1 MAFGEEQAVCT
12 YEDYRRQL
20 PNFYATGRSFRELWK
35 EIVDWYQSD
44 LGRSL
49 FIRTF
54 RHETGIKVNPSS
66 NFDARIE
73 AALAKSWGDDSKKI
87 QTDTYYK
94 AHAEMF
100 VSEMDKILANVPKC
114 CEYAEAEFRFGNVIR
129 FVQRVLMDH
138 LVLFEHW
145 GSRRAEVPGVFGVAR
160 NEWTHPV
167 NFYHGAK
174 QIIYGHGSFSLTFSD
189 NHSEIAVATVRQAL
203 EVRLRGAFGFIG
215 KESKSNNAF
224 HPVPLSMLL
233 EVLSR
238 NKKAIVTPIPIHNL
252 IRINNWANLL
262 LHSGVRE
269 YAWTLPRVLDYL
281 RSWLVGGDKAGDSW
295 TVDSGIQVSKEIFD
309 EIQDEVREQ
318 IEGTGADGI
327 PSPFKAI
334 LLNASECAVVISRL
348 RKNAWR

>member
-1 MAFGEEQAVCT
+1 MTLGEEQAVCS
-12 YEDYRRQL
+12 YEYYRQQM
-20 PNFYATGRSFRELWK
+20 PDFYATSRSFRDSWK

-44 LGRSL
+44 VGRSL
-49 FIRTF
+49 FIKTF

-66 NFDARIE
+66 NFDTRIE
-73 AALAKSWGDDSKKI
+73 TALAKSWGDDSKKI
-87 QTDTYYK
+87 QTDYYYK

-100 VSEMDKILANVPKC
+100 VTEMDELLARVPKC
-114 CEYAEAEFRFGNVIR
+114 CEDAEAEIRFGNVVR
-129 FVQRVLMDH
+129 FVRRVLMDH

-145 GSRRAEVPGVFGVAR
+145 GTRRAEVPGVFGVVR

-174 QIIYGHGSFSLTFSD
+174 QIIYGHGSFRLTFSD

-215 KESKSNNAF
+215 KESKDNAF

-238 NKKAIVTPIPIHNL
+238 NKTEIDTPIPIHNL
-252 IRINNWANLL
+252 VRINNWANLL

-281 RSWLVGGDKAGDSW
+281 RSWLVGGDKAGASW
-295 TVDSGIQVSKEIFD
+295 TVDSGIRVSKKAFD
-309 EIQDEVREQ
+309 EIQNEVREQ

-327 PSPFKAI
+327 QPPFKAI
-334 LLNASECAVVISRL
+334 LLDASECAVVISED
-348 RKNAWR
+348 AA